1 MLVIPAIDI
10 KEGKCV
16 RLKEGDMKRDTIFSN
31 NPDEVSSRWFSEGA
45 DLLHIVDL
53 DGAIKGKP
61 VNLKIISKIVSQH
74 NSKSIQVGGGI
85 REYENAKAYLESG
98 VERVILGTKA
108 AEDSQLISNLC
119 CDFPNR
125 VVLAIDA
132 LNGYVKTKGWTS
144 ETKIRPKDLLRRYS
158 HFPLAGVIYTDISRD
173 GMMNGANI
181 NATFDL
187 SSNTKH
193 PIIASGGISSLD
205 EIKELLSPPN
215 DLSSI
220 AGVICGRS
228 LYEGV
233 FSLREAIELVE
244 KKSESD

>member
-1 MLVIPAIDI
+1 MKLIPAIDL
-10 KEGKCV
+10 KDKKCV
-16 RLKEGDMKRDTIFSN
+16 RLLKGNEKLVTIFN
-31 NPDEVSSRWFSEGA
+31 DRPTEQAIFFQQQGCKR
-45 DLLHIVDL
+45 LHIVDL
-53 DGAIKGKP
+53 DGAIKGTP

-244 KKSESD
+244 K